1 MVESNQKSVENE
13 AAPVQEPGASADK
26 YQEPVE
32 DESAILL
39 EEKEEKSPLIE
50 EAQEAVPETGE
61 KPVEEEPKA
70 VEGEKVETEPA
81 KKVPKAET
89 EELAVEEKVE
99 EATGSV
105 PSPPSAQARK
115 KAGQLVDLD
124 RAAQVKAL
132 CDLAF
137 DKGINF
143 AIEVAKALDNAY
155 VLDEFHDALVD
166 ELSEKLLEEGELKK
180 V

>member
-1 MVESNQKSVENE
+1 MADSNQKSVENK
-13 AAPVQEPGASADK
+13 AAPAQQPDASADK
-26 YQEPVE
+26 YQEPVG

-50 EAQEAVPETGE
+50 ETEEAVPEPEE
-61 KPVEEEPKA
+61 KVVKEGPKA
-70 VEGEKVETEPA
+70 VEEKKVEAEPVKESPEAETEPA
-81 KKVPKAET
+81 A
-89 EELAVEEKVE
+89 EEKIE
-99 EATGSV
+99 EATGSAPV
-105 PSPPSAQARK
+105 PPSAQARK

-124 RAAQVKAL
+124 RTAQVKAL

-166 ELSEKLLEEGELKK
+166 ELSEKLLEKGELEK